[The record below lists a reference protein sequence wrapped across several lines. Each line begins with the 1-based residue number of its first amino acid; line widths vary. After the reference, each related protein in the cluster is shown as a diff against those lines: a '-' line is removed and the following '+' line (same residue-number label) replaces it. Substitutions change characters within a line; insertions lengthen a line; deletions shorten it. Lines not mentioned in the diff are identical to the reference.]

1 MCIRDRARAFA
12 YNRQERAC
20 RLYSL
25 QNNGVWDSAYYDQ
38 HSVVG
43 LRTSGPPA
51 CNCEPHRFDHPI
63 LFCTRLKN
71 QSLYHHYRFENDIVS
86 THRLADVPDSRA
98 KPAPERRERH
108 PDRRRVVLC
117 PCRRGV
123 RGVRHAPVWKSKVQ
137 RRFNSR
143 FFRVST
149 KIPRRASRGRPQLS
163 FRTRIN
169 EIG

>member
-1 MCIRDRARAFA
+1 MANESRARAFA

-25 QNNGVWDSAYYDQ
+25 QDNGVWDSAYYDQ

-71 QSLYHHYRFENDIVS
+71 QSLYHHYRFNDLVWA
-86 THRLADVPDSRA
+86 HRFADVSDSRA
-98 KPAPERRERH
+98 QPAPERRQRH
-108 PDRRRVVLC
+108 PDRRGVVLC
-117 PCRRGV
+117 PGRRGV
-123 RGVRHAPVWKSKVQ
+123 RGGCA
-137 RRFNSR
+137 
-143 FFRVST
+143 
-149 KIPRRASRGRPQLS
+149 AGRWRLHVEAAADEEEN
-163 FRTRIN
+163 TR
-169 EIG
+169 ELHV